1 MIKMYHTF
9 HSIMTHITL
18 LGGDERML
26 AVAHLLQA
34 KGASLRT
41 YGLPPGAPG
50 AVTSL
55 FHALT
60 GARIVILPLPVTRD
74 GEHPVT
80 QHPPADWPTFDT
92 LFARLED
99 EVLLLGGH
107 ISPALSEK
115 ARTAGVELC
124 DYYRSER
131 LLRQNARATAEAA
144 VAMASLALPVVLA
157 DAPLGVVGY
166 GRIGRDI
173 TALLLAHGAR
183 VTVYARS
190 EDARRAAEE
199 AGARACPIPPEGLMP
214 DGELRAVFHTAP
226 ARLFTRAALSRL
238 APGTLLYDLSGG
250 SVDEAAAEEGGILC
264 PPAGG
269 LPGRYAPESAGRY
282 LYEAVTDEIRARR
295 GIAL

>member
-1 MIKMYHTF
+1 
-9 HSIMTHITL
+9 MTHITM
-18 LGGDERML
+18 LGGDARMVT
-26 AVAHLLQA
+26 VAHLLQA
-34 KGASLRT
+34 KGVSLCT
-41 YGLPPGAPG
+41 YGLPPGTPG
-50 AVTSL
+50 ATSDL

-74 GEHPVT
+74 GNHPAA

-99 EVLLLGGH
+99 EALLLGGNV
-107 ISPALSEK
+107 PPPLLEK
-115 ARTAGVELC
+115 AQANGVEFY

-131 LLRQNARATAEAA
+131 LLRQNAHATAEAA

-157 DAPLGVVGY
+157 GTPLGVVGY

-190 EDARRAAEE
+190 EDARRAAAE
-199 AGARACPIPPEGLMP
+199 AGARACPIPSEGILPEGN
-214 DGELRAVFHTAP
+214 LRAVFHTAP
-226 ARLFTRAALSRL
+226 ARLWTRAALSHL

-250 SVDEAAAEEGGILC
+250 SVDETAAEEGGILC
-264 PPAGG
+264 PPGRG
-269 LPGRYAPESAGRY
+269 LPGRYAPESAGEY
-282 LYEAVTDEIRARR
+282 LCEAIGDEIRARR
-295 GIAL
+295 AISL